1 MPIPSDIMKQEPVAS
16 GLALNNALDTLKDK
30 RKVFNAAKK
39 GISGKVKEAEKNTL
53 GKPLDL
59 TLPLLN
65 TFVMNKKGA
74 GLGVEGSF
82 TFKPSLIKG
91 IKALN
96 EEHPKNPAYKALAM
110 QIKED
115 LEDKQQTMELTPA
128 EQLFMDMVANP
139 DLVVTDRDEDVSAAK
154 ENVNTAK
161 EEAKRARERYRIDR
175 KKFDSIVNE
184 WRRKHKGR
192 SIEVHQGFNKIG
204 LSVSGDGANTSYILK
219 VVEQD
224 GKKWLKG
231 YKAISNN
238 ANTGDWVRDHTTAG
252 MDDLD
257 SIGKGY
263 PANTPEEFNKAL
275 KNWMDAALGNTTQLE
290 SGHNGKYGR
299 MKEVENKTY
308 ANELNGKNAIEVF
321 KARVADLA
329 KQGAQRMPDF
339 QNMLRNWHG
348 LGLEID
354 KNTYDMY
361 LPENTPNGF
370 EPIKFLTKEQKDAA
384 KLERINAQGKKIFD
398 EAKAGHKG
406 YSIDEKGRAV
416 KTLKPQEK
424 RTMMGKGGRVTI
436 ETKNPK
442 GEWKGHQM
450 MGATEGQVDWTDTEK
465 TKNAEERQ
473 LADYTDKNTNVE
485 STLSKL
491 GLNPAL
497 FGV

>member
-1 MPIPSDIMKQEPVAS
+1 MPIPSDILKQAPVAS
-16 GLALNNALDTLKDK
+16 RTALDNALDTLKDK
-30 RKVFNAAKK
+30 HKVFNAAKK

-53 GKPLDL
+53 GKPLDF

-65 TFVMNKKGA
+65 TFVVNRKGA

-96 EEHPKNPAYKALAM
+96 EENPENPAYKALAM

-128 EQLFMDMVANP
+128 EQLFMDMIANP
-139 DLVVTDRDEDVSAAK
+139 DLVVTDRDTDVSAAK
-154 ENVNTAK
+154 EDVNKAK
-161 EEAKRARERYRIDR
+161 EAAKEARERYKIDR
-175 KKFDSIVNE
+175 KAFDSVVNE

-192 SIEVHQGFNKIG
+192 TLQIHEGPNKIG
-204 LSVSGDGANTSYILK
+204 LSVSGGGANASYILK

-231 YKAISNN
+231 YKAITNN
-238 ANTGDWVRDHTTAG
+238 ADTGDWLHDHTTVG
-252 MDDLD
+252 IDDLD

-263 PANTPEEFNKAL
+263 PANTPEEFNEAFKHWI
-275 KNWMDAALGNTTQLE
+275 NAALGNTKQLE
-290 SGHNGKYGR
+290 SGHNGKYDR
-299 MKEVENKTY
+299 MKAAEKTTY
-308 ANELNGKNAIEVF
+308 AKEFDGKNAIEVF

-339 QNMLRNWHG
+339 QSMLKNWHG

-361 LPENTPNGF
+361 LPENTPENF

-384 KLERINAQGKKIFD
+384 RLERINAQGKKIFE
-398 EAKAGHKG
+398 EAHAGHKG

-424 RTMMGKGGRVTI
+424 RVTMGKGGRVTL

-450 MGATEGQVDWTDTEK
+450 MGASEGQVDWADTEK
-465 TKNAEERQ
+465 TKRAEEKQ
-473 LADYTDKNTNVE
+473 LADYTDKNKNVE